1 MLRDFS
7 ISALSTGL
15 LAAFVGFSSSF
26 AIVLAGLTAVGATE
40 VQAASGLMFASIAMG
55 GCSIWFAI
63 ATRTPAAVAWST
75 PGAAFLAASPALA
88 GGFAEAVGALIV
100 CALAIG
106 LTGIVPALAQA
117 VAAIPKSIAS
127 ALLAGVIFKL
137 CLFPALALGQIP
149 FLVIPVLLAWGV
161 GLMVHRLAAVP
172 LAVAVFVGVL
182 FFAVPT
188 PEGTGAQLAAALVP
202 QPELVRPVFDWSSA
216 LSVALPLYL
225 VTMAGQNIPGFTVL
239 ELHGYT
245 VDRPRLLRRTGMA
258 SLMTAPFAAIP
269 VNMSAITAAM
279 MSGEDAHPD
288 AARRYWSTI
297 VCGISYV
304 VLGVLAGFVTA
315 AVSFAPPLL
324 VTSVAGLALFPAL
337 ISSLKAAFEDKSGLE
352 APAATFILT
361 ASTMSLLGISGAF
374 WGLLAGGMLWFGL
387 RRN

>member
-26 AIVLAGLTAVGATE
+26 AIVLAGLTAVGATDA
-40 VQAASGLMFASIAMG
+40 QAASGLMFASIAMG
-55 GCSIWFAI
+55 ACSIWFAVS
-63 ATRTPAAVAWST
+63 TRTPAAVAWST
-75 PGAAFLAASPALA
+75 PGAAFLAASPVLA
-88 GGFAEAVGALIV
+88 GGFAEAVGALV
-100 CALAIG
+100 MCAAAIL
-106 LTGIVPALAQA
+106 LTGIIPALAKA

-137 CLFPALALGQIP
+137 CLFPALALGEIP
-149 FLVIPVLLAWGV
+149 MLVLPVLVAWGI
-161 GLMVHRLAAVP
+161 GLLLHRLAAVP
-172 LAVAVFVGVL
+172 LAVAAFIGVL
-182 FFAVPT
+182 IFAVPA

-202 QPELVRPVFDWSSA
+202 QPEFVTPIFNWGSA

-239 ELHGYT
+239 ELHGYA
-245 VDRPRLLRRTGMA
+245 VKRPALLRRTGLA
-258 SLMTAPFAAIP
+258 SAVTAPFGAIP

-279 MSGEDAHPD
+279 MSGEDANPD
-288 AARRYWSTI
+288 PTKRYWSTI
-297 VCGISYV
+297 ICGSCYV

-315 AVSFAPPLL
+315 AVSFAPSLL

-337 ISSLKAAFEDKSGLE
+337 IASLKAAFEDNSGLE
-352 APAATFILT
+352 APAATFVLT
-361 ASTMSLLGISGAF
+361 ASSMTLLGISGAF
-374 WGLLAGGMLWFGL
+374 WGLLVGGALWFGL